1 MAGSTA
7 KSSAGTPTVIQAY
20 GAGGFRI
27 DGEAYRGSILILP
40 DRVESW
46 AVADM
51 SAVTMQSLAPV
62 LAAMRDIDVLL
73 LGCGARM
80 ALVPPSLRQELRA
93 AGIVIDAMDTG
104 AACRTFNV
112 LRAEERRVAAA
123 LIAVGQEPG

>member
-1 MAGSTA
+1 MAGPTA
-7 KSSAGTPTVIQAY
+7 KSSAGTPAVIQAY

-40 DRVESW
+40 DRVEAWPVS
-46 AVADM
+46 DM
-51 SAVTMQSLAPV
+51 AAVTAQSLAPV
-62 LAAMRDIDVLL
+62 LAVTRDVDVLL

-80 ALVPPSLRQELRA
+80 ALVPPALRQELRA

-123 LIAVGQEPG
+123 LIAIGESR